1 MIYRIKHV
9 QMEDAELTDQQQISI
24 FPADDNH
31 LAIGVNTVTVEGPD
45 REYRRRFFGVQ
56 SVEYIEYGSTTTL
69 FTTA

>member
-31 LAIGVNTVTVEGPD
+31 LAKGE
-45 REYRRRFFGVQ
+45 
-56 SVEYIEYGSTTTL
+56 
-69 FTTA
+69 